1 MCVCVCVCVQ
11 IQQWVLHV
19 CSWMCFSQVP
29 IAIGGPGLP
38 KGVRLRK
45 DLPNAGLAN
54 VAATFINFHGFES
67 PKDYEPTLIE
77 VID

>member
-1 MCVCVCVCVQ
+1 M
-11 IQQWVLHV
+11 
-19 CSWMCFSQVP
+19 P

-77 VID
+77 VVD